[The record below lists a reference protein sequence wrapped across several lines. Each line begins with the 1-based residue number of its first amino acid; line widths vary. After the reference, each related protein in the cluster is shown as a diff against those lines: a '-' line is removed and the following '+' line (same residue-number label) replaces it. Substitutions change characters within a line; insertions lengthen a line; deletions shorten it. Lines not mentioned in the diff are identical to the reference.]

1 MAEGG
6 GATLLLC
13 LAAGS
18 GLPLFCRPPRP
29 QPPFPLIGA
38 LNGVHMFGA
47 GAGVGLRRAETP
59 GTRLQ
64 WGGDGS
70 SITLI
75 AISSAPDAS
84 GPALKRLLDSAFG
97 AMVLVL
103 GLDELVPIRNVERL
117 KRDLRSCF
125 VLLDAL
131 LSPGG
136 GLGLGPPSWP
146 LPPGPTR
153 DLLQDTLDAFA
164 AAAGTRWGCL
174 VGAGRVRASTRRW
187 GALPSA
193 ERALLAAL
201 LLPRGAGTGGEATP
215 TAAAR
220 DLPVYLPQSSPTV
233 PHRLLVLGLV
243 GGVAVALLCGPRPPL
258 QHVITQV
265 SARSPPAGLDPE
277 RRQPRGGAGRGPAPP
292 APWGRPPAPLCTDGP
307 QVLPRGGGTPPR
319 AHPHAVLHVAADPHG
334 AGGCGAG
341 GGAGAAAAPPHPTA
355 APAPTGPQLPAR
367 PHPRLRPT
375 SVSCDPQ
382 LGPTSVSLTHIWD
395 TQLGPTSVSL
405 THIWDTQLG
414 PTSVSLTHIWDTQLG
429 PTSVSLTHNCGP
441 QV

>member
-1 MAEGG
+1 MAEWG

-18 GLPLFCRPPRP
+18 GLPLCCRPPRP

-47 GAGVGLRRAETP
+47 GAGVGLLRAETP

-84 GPALKRLLDSAFG
+84 GSALKRLLDSAFG

-125 VLLDAL
+125 MLLDAL

-136 GLGLGPPSWP
+136 GLGLGPPTWP

-174 VGAGRVRASTRRW
+174 VGAGGVRASTPRW

-193 ERALLAAL
+193 ERALLGAL
-201 LLPRGAGTGGEATP
+201 LLRGAGPRGEATP

-233 PHRLLVLGLV
+233 PHRLLALGLG

-258 QHVITQV
+258 QHVISQLVPRFWGPVLEQLRGCGRGPPAPPPPRRLSV
-265 SARSPPAGLDPE
+265 SARSPPAGMDPE
-277 RRQPRGGAGRGPAPP
+277 RRQPGGAP
-292 APWGRPPAPLCTDGP
+292 
-307 QVLPRGGGTPPR
+307 GT
-319 AHPHAVLHVAADPHG
+319 
-334 AGGCGAG
+334 
-341 GGAGAAAAPPHPTA
+341 
-355 APAPTGPQLPAR
+355 
-367 PHPRLRPT
+367 
-375 SVSCDPQ
+375 
-382 LGPTSVSLTHIWD
+382 
-395 TQLGPTSVSL
+395 
-405 THIWDTQLG
+405 
-414 PTSVSLTHIWDTQLG
+414 
-429 PTSVSLTHNCGP
+429 
-441 QV
+441 